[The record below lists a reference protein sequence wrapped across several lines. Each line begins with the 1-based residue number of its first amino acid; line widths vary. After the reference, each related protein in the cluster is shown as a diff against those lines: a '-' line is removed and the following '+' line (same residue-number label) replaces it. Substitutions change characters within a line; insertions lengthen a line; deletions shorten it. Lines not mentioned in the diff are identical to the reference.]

1 LLLEARRVLDT
12 DPAHATALVR
22 AHEREFPQ
30 SQLAPERA
38 RIAAEANERMR
49 K

>member
-1 LLLEARRVLDT
+1 VLDT
-12 DPAHATALVR
+12 DPARAIALVH

-38 RIAAEANERMR
+38 RILAEATDRSNQ
-49 K
+49 